1 MWSCSRALPPLAY
14 YHRHHWP
21 LEAGTV
27 DRARR
32 MFWRSVLYQGSLLVV
47 LAGLVIALA
56 FIALAA
62 YVVTVLN
69 RGSSP
74 ARGIAAVL
82 AALAAL
88 LA

>member
-1 MWSCSRALPPLAY
+1 M
-14 YHRHHWP
+14 
-21 LEAGTV
+21 
-27 DRARR
+27 
-32 MFWRSVLYQGSLLVV
+32 YQGSLLVV

-88 LA
+88 LGVIPAILLALHG